1 MNIHLLEVF
10 YYVAKHGGITEATR
24 HFPYGIQQPAISGHM
39 AQLEEYLGVALFQR
53 RPFQLTPAGKELF
66 DYCAPFFGNLNGIV
80 AKLQG
85 GIGQHIRIGAS
96 EVVLRDHLPEL
107 VQKVRVKFPKMTI
120 SLREANQPE
129 LHRLLERAEID
140 LAITLIQE
148 KVPSILCAQP
158 LLDLPLILLVHKT
171 SKIKSAE
178 ELWKRDKVGEPLIA
192 LPSQEIATDQFQKEL
207 ARRGI
212 DWFTSIEV
220 SSLNLVETYV
230 ANGYGIGLSVRVPQT
245 KISADVRALPLAGF
259 PSVTVGAIWRG
270 KPTPLTQAFV
280 EEIQRHARNVSLQA
294 TGKA

>member
-10 YYVAKHGGITEATR
+10 YYVAKHGGITEAAR
-24 HFPYGIQQPAISGHM
+24 NFPYGIQQPAISGHM
-39 AQLEEYLGVALFQR
+39 AQLEEYLGVTLFQR

-66 DYCAPFFGNLNGIV
+66 DYCAPFFGNLNNIV

-85 GIGQHIRIGAS
+85 GAGHHIRIGAS
-96 EVVLRDHLPEL
+96 EIVLRDHLPDL
-107 VQKVRVKFPKMTI
+107 VQKVRTKFPQLTI

-129 LHRLLERAEID
+129 LHRLLERVEID

-148 KVPSILCAQP
+148 KIPSIFCAQP

-178 ELWKRDKVGEPLIA
+178 DLWKRDKIGEPLIA
-192 LPSQEIATDQFQKEL
+192 LPAQELATDHFQKEL
-207 ARRGI
+207 ARRNI

-230 ANGYGIGLSVRVPQT
+230 VNGYGIGLSVRVPQANL
-245 KISADVRALPLAGF
+245 SPDVRIIALPGF
-259 PSVTVGAIWRG
+259 PTVTVGAIWRG
-270 KPTPLTQAFV
+270 KPSPLIQAFV
-280 EEIQRHARNVSLQA
+280 DAIQERARHVTQE
-294 TGKA
+294 K